1 MIEVTVGDDKK
12 LSIASIK
19 DEIHI
24 NDQYVDFEI
33 KRITNRKF
41 KVFKNDRIH
50 NAEVIEQN
58 GKDLILKIDG
68 QTLNVKVTDHI
79 DHILAKLGM
88 DVVVSTIVKE
98 IKAPMPG
105 SILSIVV
112 KEGAEVA
119 KGDPLLILEAM
130 KMENMIKSPGDG
142 IIDKILVGEKESVE
156 KNQVLISFA

>member
-19 DEIHI
+19 NEIYV

-41 KVFKNDRIH
+41 KIFKNDRIH

-79 DHILAKLGM
+79 DQILAKLGM